1 MNKAAEERRLAAKY
15 QVESDVIEI
24 DATTLPG
31 LSIGPDK
38 AVDFLH
44 VMNSMEARQD
54 LESELWRQKSSS
66 KSEQK
71 IAILDTLLQFELK
84 DTSPL
89 LNCVNYPFASNVI
102 LIWLDERIVDRPM
115 PASIVKNLR
124 RLVETGHI
132 QVNFN
137 REHEN
142 AAIGMG
148 ITARGAAYL
157 NTQTNR
163 GELGHVE
170 EVDVLRLLVT
180 GSLRKTMI
188 GGANIGNLQT
198 QWNIQGDRLDTA
210 FAGVGSYETAWLK
223 PNKEAGGQ
231 STAAALTEAIVA
243 QDVETAWSFL
253 STSSR
258 ESMIRALL
266 LQEMDLAPAIL
277 DTVMESYLRDIGPRS
292 KAPALR
298 RVITKLVKHIEAT
311 EENAEEYVHEYM
323 LRCAALQLRSTMDWH
338 INLRL
343 QVQSNHQKDNPNPLL
358 DPYQVAQLFIDTAV
372 SGFRRLNK
380 AQGLMESMI
389 DSGLDGD
396 DIQDVFNDLYDD
408 ECSAVIK
415 KYAKQVSD
423 GCKGFTEAA
432 INIGQLP
439 AGTDPKE
446 AFIHA
451 EVLNYTEGE
460 FATVDLVTPVTD

>member
-1 MNKAAEERRLAAKY
+1 MNAEERRIAAKY

-31 LSIGPDK
+31 LSIGSDK

-54 LESELWRQKSSS
+54 LEAELWRQKSSS

-71 IAILDTLLQFELK
+71 IAILDTLIQFELQEP
-84 DTSPL
+84 SPL
-89 LNCVNYPFASNVI
+89 LDCMNYPFASNVI

-124 RLVETGHI
+124 RLVDTGHI
-132 QVNFN
+132 QINFN
-137 REHEN
+137 REHAN

-198 QWNIQGDRLDTA
+198 QWNIQGDRLDAA
-210 FAGVGSYETAWLK
+210 FAGVGPYETAWLK

-258 ESMIRALL
+258 ESIIRELL

-277 DTVMESYLRDIGPRS
+277 DTVIESYNKDIGPRS

-298 RVITKLVKHIEAT
+298 RVIAKLVKHIEAT
-311 EENAEEYVHEYM
+311 KENAEEYLHEYI

-372 SGFRRLNK
+372 NGFQRLNK
-380 AQGLMESMI
+380 AQSLMEGMEG
-389 DSGLDGD
+389 SGLNYEDVQEAFLSHYGD
-396 DIQDVFNDLYDD
+396 EPKYVL
-408 ECSAVIK
+408 A

-446 AFIHA
+446 AFIYA
-451 EVLNYTEGE
+451 EVLGYTEGE

>member
-1 MNKAAEERRLAAKY
+1 
-15 QVESDVIEI
+15 
-24 DATTLPG
+24 
-31 LSIGPDK
+31 
-38 AVDFLH
+38 
-44 VMNSMEARQD
+44 
-54 LESELWRQKSSS
+54 
-66 KSEQK
+66 
-71 IAILDTLLQFELK
+71 
-84 DTSPL
+84 
-89 LNCVNYPFASNVI
+89 
-102 LIWLDERIVDRPM
+102 
-115 PASIVKNLR
+115 
-124 RLVETGHI
+124 
-132 QVNFN
+132 
-137 REHEN
+137 
-142 AAIGMG
+142 
-148 ITARGAAYL
+148 
-157 NTQTNR
+157 
-163 GELGHVE
+163 
-170 EVDVLRLLVT
+170 
-180 GSLRKTMI
+180 MI

-198 QWNIQGDRLDTA
+198 QWNIQGDRLDAA
-210 FAGVGSYETAWLK
+210 FAGVGPYETAWLK

-258 ESMIRALL
+258 ESIIRELL

-277 DTVMESYLRDIGPRS
+277 DTVIESYNKDIGPRS

-298 RVITKLVKHIEAT
+298 RVIAKLVKHIEAT
-311 EENAEEYVHEYM
+311 KENAEEYLHEYI

-372 SGFRRLNK
+372 NGFQRLNK
-380 AQGLMESMI
+380 AQSLMEGMEG
-389 DSGLDGD
+389 SGLNYEDVQEAFLSHYGD
-396 DIQDVFNDLYDD
+396 EPKYVL
-408 ECSAVIK
+408 A

-446 AFIHA
+446 AFIYA
-451 EVLNYTEGE
+451 EVLGYTEGE